1 MMPQTQGASQVY
13 TTYIKPFLD
22 THDEEIDDYIVTGL
36 ETLKELGADYL
47 TRSLYYARE
56 YASHFMFQTEVRPYQ
71 PSTTTFASSS
81 NHNEKLSGS
90 YMDNFFS
97 RLKQPPSFSLSMD
110 DPASSQSSTT
120 KPVFLSEPSTDNLGP
135 SLWNSVFKAGAAVL
149 QSSLSQHKPLQQ
161 HLSQPTV
168 SSFARCNEKS
178 EPPAD
183 SLPDKSFSSMLNAL
197 NDQLQ
202 TNNASPADYLSTG
215 VDLSSGSAPS
225 STGVKSRSEMAQ
237 TAAILNADVRVSLSQ
252 VPSSTSLNSDNEFDI
267 IKHEETGPDADE
279 TSSLLTRNP
288 HSPTS
293 PAAGD
298 SRGWFGWKKSRNEN
312 EFPKKSVKLEWG

>member
-13 TTYIKPFLD
+13 TTYIEPFLD
-22 THDEEIDDYIVTGL
+22 THDEEIDNYIVTAL

-56 YASHFMFQTEVRPYQ
+56 YASHFMFQTEVRSYQ
-71 PSTTTFASSS
+71 PSTTAFVSNS

-90 YMDNFFS
+90 YMDNFFL

-110 DPASSQSSTT
+110 APASRQLSTT

-149 QSSLSQHKPLQQ
+149 QSSLSQQQ
-161 HLSQPTV
+161 HSSQPTV
-168 SSFARCNEKS
+168 SSFARSNEKS
-178 EPPAD
+178 SPPAN
-183 SLPDKSFSSMLNAL
+183 SHPDKSFGSMLNAL

-202 TNNASPADYLSTG
+202 TNNASPTDYLSTG

-225 STGVKSRSEMAQ
+225 SIGVKSRSEMAQ
-237 TAAILNADVRVSLSQ
+237 TTAILNTNVRVSLSQ

-267 IKHEETGPDADE
+267 IKHEETGPDVDE

-293 PAAGD
+293 PAADD
-298 SRGWFGWKKSRNEN
+298 SRGWFGWKKSRSEN
-312 EFPKKSVKLEWG
+312 KFPKKSVKIE